1 MMTLKPG
8 GLIWQPQA
16 LKEAPQITL
25 AETSTLIPIHILN
38 AEHVRAW
45 TGIDP
50 PKSLV
55 DPELYITVGIPFVP
69 SEKEAEELVKQN
81 ATLYHQLYEHATG
94 MRYSM
99 HSIDSLGTIPKD
111 NNPFTA
117 IKSRNLKGM
126 INENYSN
133 GYISPGSSTNID
145 GENSLADD
153 QNSRETK
160 KHRWGKMFQ

>member
-50 PKSLV
+50 PQSLV

-69 SEKEAEELVKQN
+69 SEEEAEELVKQN
-81 ATLYHQLYEHATG
+81 ATLYHQLYEHASG

-99 HSIDSLGTIPKD
+99 HSRDGLSTIPKD

-117 IKSRNLKGM
+117 IKSRNSKGI
-126 INENYSN
+126 INESRSN
-133 GYISPGSSTNID
+133 GYVSPSSSTNVG

-153 QNSRETK
+153 QNSKEK
-160 KHRWGKMFQ
+160 KYWWSGMF